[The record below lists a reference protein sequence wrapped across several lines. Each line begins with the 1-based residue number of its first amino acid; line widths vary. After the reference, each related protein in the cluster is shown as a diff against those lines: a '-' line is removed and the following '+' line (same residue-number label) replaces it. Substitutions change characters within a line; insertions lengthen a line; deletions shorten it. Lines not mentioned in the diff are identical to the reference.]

1 MSLAAALIVLSSP
14 SISCVARR
22 RFDRAIRSVPVII
35 VVRVATT
42 LIVSLPSFEIFRH
55 TRVAAALVV
64 LLSPYK
70 CYTTAVPSGVLI
82 CLALP
87 AAPCGVLFFLFRRC
101 VRRSVSALSLTRL

>member
-1 MSLAAALIVLSSP
+1 MSLAAALIVLFAP
-14 SISCVARR
+14 
-22 RFDRAIRSVPVII
+22 FQLH

-55 TRVAAALVV
+55 TRVAVALVV

-70 CYTTAVPSGVLI
+70 CYTTAAPCGVLI

-87 AAPCGVLFFLFRRC
+87 AAPCGVFFLFFFFFFFFFVVAC
-101 VRRSVSALSLTRL
+101 DAPYLPCL

>member
-1 MSLAAALIVLSSP
+1 MSLAAALIVLFAP
-14 SISCVARR
+14 
-22 RFDRAIRSVPVII
+22 FQLH

-70 CYTTAVPSGVLI
+70 CYTTAAPCGVLI

-87 AAPCGVLFFLFRRC
+87 AAPCGVLFFVSSLRVTLRIC
-101 VRRSVSALSLTRL
+101 PVYDTSVTWTVTWTV